1 MRKADILTGTLCL
14 IFSVGYYFY
23 LVPAHIIFSI
33 PQEQV
38 TRLALR
44 ADFIPRL
51 VILFFAFLSVFLVLG
66 ALRQTEE
73 GSAESVSRQSYFQV
87 VVVFVIAYA
96 YTYCLEFAGF
106 LLSSPIFLAVLI
118 SYMGTRTLRLVAPVA
133 ALLPVFV
140 YYLFWL
146 GFRVSLPEGSIW

>member
-1 MRKADILTGTLCL
+1 MRKADIFTGALFL
-14 IFSVGYYFY
+14 IFSAVYYFY

-33 PQEQV
+33 PQGQV

-51 VILFFAFLSVFLVLG
+51 AILFFALLSFFLILG
-66 ALRQTEE
+66 AFRQTEE
-73 GSAESVSRQSYFQV
+73 GGLESVSRQSYFQV
-87 VVVFVIAYA
+87 TVVFVIAYA

-106 LLSSPIFLAVLI
+106 LLSSPVFLAVLI
-118 SYMGTRTLRLVAPVA
+118 AFFGTRSLRQVAPVA
-133 ALLPVFV
+133 ALLPLFV

-146 GFRVSLPEGSIW
+146 GFQVSLPEGNLW